1 MTGIPSTYTSN
12 FNPEFSRSYTGMLQ
26 LGAGYKKKKSKSK
39 KGKKGKKGKTKKSE
53 KCPCIKGCKECPV
66 NRCRV
71 TGNCICRGLCRR
83 TLKKTKRSKR
93 KRSKRRTL
101 RGGKIYTKKLR

>member
-1 MTGIPSTYTSN
+1 MPLGIPNTYTSDL
-12 FNPEFSRSYTGMLQ
+12 NPEFSRSYTGMSQ
-26 LGAGYKKKKSKSK
+26 LGAGYKKKK
-39 KGKKGKKGKTKKSE
+39 GKKKKSG

-66 NRCRV
+66 NRCRG

-101 RGGKIYTKKLR
+101 RGGKICTKKLK

>member
-1 MTGIPSTYTSN
+1 MHLGIPSTYTSDL
-12 FNPEFSRSYTGMLQ
+12 NPEFSRLYTGMSQ

-39 KGKKGKKGKTKKSE
+39 KSKKGKTKKSG

-66 NRCRV
+66 NRCRG
-71 TGNCICRGLCRR
+71 TGNCICRGFCRR

-101 RGGKIYTKKLR
+101 RGGKICTKKLK